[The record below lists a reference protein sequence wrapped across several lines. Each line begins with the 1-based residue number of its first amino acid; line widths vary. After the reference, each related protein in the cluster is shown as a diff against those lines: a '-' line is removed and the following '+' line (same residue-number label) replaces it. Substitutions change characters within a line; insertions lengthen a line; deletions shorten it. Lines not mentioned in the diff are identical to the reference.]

1 MYEYVLCHHG
11 VLGMKWGVRRYQNA
25 DGSLTY
31 AGKKR
36 ALKIQDKYTNF
47 TENQKYRKKN
57 GDYTYAGRKKALK
70 MREKYSAVTGGKKL
84 TRFTPSGKAV
94 TNKPR
99 TLGDL
104 SDEELNKKVQRLRS
118 ERDYLD
124 LNRQI
129 SSLTPKHISA
139 GKKFVD
145 AIKSSAVSVL
155 KDKGTKIAGDYLDKQ
170 IRERLGIG
178 NKNIIENESKKLE
191 QEMKD
196 AKNRYDIKNY
206 NKMSKELGKKKSK
219 KLEQEMIDARNRYNI
234 ENFNRMYKDLKNKK

>member
-57 GDYTYAGRKKALK
+57 GDYTYAGHKKALK

-84 TRFTPSGKAV
+84 TRFTPSGKVV

-155 KDKGTKIAGDYLDKQ
+155 KDKGTKLAGDYLDKQ
-170 IRERLGIG
+170 VRTKLGMNDAD
-178 NKNIIENESKKLE
+178 NK
-191 QEMKD
+191 
-196 AKNRYDIKNY
+196 
-206 NKMSKELGKKKSK
+206 KKKSE
-219 KLEQEMIDARNRYNI
+219 KLQQEMLDARNRYNI
-234 ENFNRMYKDLKNKK
+234 ENFNRMYKDLKNKNRSDFIWHYRTPPPHDTTASFEMPYFEVKFQ

>member
-57 GDYTYAGRKKALK
+57 GDYTYAGHKKALK

-104 SDEELNKKVQRLRS
+104 SDEELNKKIQRLRS

-155 KDKGTKIAGDYLDKQ
+155 KDKGTKLAGDYLDKQ
-170 IRERLGIG
+170 VRTKLGMNDED
-178 NKNIIENESKKLE
+178 NK
-191 QEMKD
+191 
-196 AKNRYDIKNY
+196 
-206 NKMSKELGKKKSK
+206 KKKSK
-219 KLEQEMIDARNRYNI
+219 KLQQEMLDARNRYNI

>member
-47 TENQKYRKKN
+47 TENQKYRNKN

-84 TRFTPSGKAV
+84 TRFAPSVKEV
-94 TNKPR
+94 MNKPK

-124 LNRQI
+124 
-129 SSLTPKHISA
+129 
-139 GKKFVD
+139 
-145 AIKSSAVSVL
+145 
-155 KDKGTKIAGDYLDKQ
+155 
-170 IRERLGIG
+170 
-178 NKNIIENESKKLE
+178 
-191 QEMKD
+191 
-196 AKNRYDIKNY
+196 
-206 NKMSKELGKKKSK
+206 
-219 KLEQEMIDARNRYNI
+219 
-234 ENFNRMYKDLKNKK
+234 

>member
-84 TRFTPSGKAV
+84 TRFTPSGRAV

-155 KDKGTKIAGDYLDKQ
+155 KDKGTKLAGDYLDKQ
-170 IRERLGIG
+170 VRTKLGMNDAD
-178 NKNIIENESKKLE
+178 NK
-191 QEMKD
+191 
-196 AKNRYDIKNY
+196 
-206 NKMSKELGKKKSK
+206 KKKSE
-219 KLEQEMIDARNRYNI
+219 KLQQEMLDARNRYNI

>member
-11 VLGMKWGVRRYQNA
+11 VLGMKWGVRRYQNT

-84 TRFTPSGKAV
+84 TRFVPSGKAV
-94 TNKPR
+94 TNKPK

-155 KDKGTKIAGDYLDKQ
+155 KDKGTKLAGDYLDKQ
-170 IRERLGIG
+170 VRTKLGM
-178 NKNIIENESKKLE
+178 N
-191 QEMKD
+191 D
-196 AKNRYDIKNY
+196 ADN
-206 NKMSKELGKKKSK
+206 KKK
-219 KLEQEMIDARNRYNI
+219 EI
-234 ENFNRMYKDLKNKK
+234 

>member
-31 AGKKR
+31 AGKKQ

-155 KDKGTKIAGDYLDKQ
+155 KDKGTKLAGDYLDKQ
-170 IRERLGIG
+170 VRTKLGMNDAD
-178 NKNIIENESKKLE
+178 NK
-191 QEMKD
+191 
-196 AKNRYDIKNY
+196 
-206 NKMSKELGKKKSK
+206 KKKSE
-219 KLEQEMIDARNRYNI
+219 KLQQEMLDARNRYNI

>member
-1 MYEYVLCHHG
+1 MYKYVLCHHG

-57 GDYTYAGRKKALK
+57 GDYTYAGHKKALK

-84 TRFTPSGKAV
+84 TRFTPSGKVV

-155 KDKGTKIAGDYLDKQ
+155 KDKGTKLAGDYLDKQ
-170 IRERLGIG
+170 VRTKLGMNDAD
-178 NKNIIENESKKLE
+178 NK
-191 QEMKD
+191 
-196 AKNRYDIKNY
+196 
-206 NKMSKELGKKKSK
+206 KKKSE
-219 KLEQEMIDARNRYNI
+219 KLQQEMLDARNRYNI